1 MRAHDEHGDR
11 EIFRGPHG
19 AARAYAVWQAQREL
33 AIIRAQPVTATDPPR
48 DARHAALAAE
58 VAAGQ
63 AALGGRVFRIPTE
76 TLSELRRRIDQL
88 DRRARKLGTAPITLH
103 DVAGA
108 GPDGRT
114 FVVLTGL
121 PPVLAGWSLAAIVD
135 HRDGQAR
142 LRPVS
147 ELGERLPAL
156 EFTAPRCEHCGLR
169 RRRAETFVV
178 VHVQTGATRQV
189 GSNCL
194 RDFLG
199 GHDPDRAC
207 RQAEY
212 LALAR
217 TTLGDAD
224 RSTPAQGGSGTV
236 ELPLAAFAA
245 CAAHVVRA
253 HGWVS
258 REQARRSSRPATA
271 DAALRALEAGS
282 EAPDLADR
290 ALAAGA
296 LRWARA
302 LLSTKPEPTAFERD
316 ALAVV
321 TSGRT
326 LTRRERGLVCAL
338 IAVYRCRR
346 GRSRHLGRPGAR
358 IDITV
363 LVERVVEQPSARHGT
378 LRRCELLDAD
388 VNRLVWWQTQGAP
401 LHEGEVLALRGRVE
415 RHTHFGAT
423 AVTVLAHCR
432 RTPTPGAPNS
442 TVRIEA
448 LAARRLT

>member
-1 MRAHDEHGDR
+1 M
-11 EIFRGPHG
+11 
-19 AARAYAVWQAQREL
+19 
-33 AIIRAQPVTATDPPR
+33 TATNPAR
-48 DARHAALAAE
+48 DARHEALAAE

-63 AALGGRVFRIPTE
+63 AALGGRVFRVPTE
-76 TLSELRRRIDQL
+76 TLSELRRRIERL
-88 DRRARKLGTAPITLH
+88 DRRARNLGTAPITLH
-103 DVAGA
+103 GVAGA
-108 GPDGRT
+108 GSDGRT
-114 FVVLTGL
+114 FVVLTGHA
-121 PPVLAGWSLAAIVD
+121 PVLAGWSLAAIVD
-135 HRDGQAR
+135 HRDGQPS

-147 ELGERLPAL
+147 ELGERLAAR
-156 EFTAPRCEHCGLR
+156 EFSAPRCEHCALR

-178 VHVQTGATRQV
+178 AHAQTSETRQV
-189 GSNCL
+189 GSGCL

-224 RSTPAQGGSGTV
+224 RSTPERGGSGAV

-245 CAAHVVRA
+245 YAAHVVRA

-271 DAALRALEAGS
+271 DAALRAVETRS
-282 EAPDLADR
+282 EAPDRADR

-296 LRWARA
+296 LRWART

-326 LTRRERGLVCAL
+326 LTRRDRGLVCAL
-338 IAVYRCRR
+338 IAVYRRR
-346 GRSRHLGRPGAR
+346 RARSRHLGEPGAG
-358 IDITV
+358 IDITA

-378 LRRCELLDAD
+378 VRRCELLDAD

-401 LHEGEVLALRGRVE
+401 LREGEVVALRGRVE

-432 RTPTPGAPNS
+432 RAPTPAAPNS
-442 TVRIEA
+442 MVRTEA